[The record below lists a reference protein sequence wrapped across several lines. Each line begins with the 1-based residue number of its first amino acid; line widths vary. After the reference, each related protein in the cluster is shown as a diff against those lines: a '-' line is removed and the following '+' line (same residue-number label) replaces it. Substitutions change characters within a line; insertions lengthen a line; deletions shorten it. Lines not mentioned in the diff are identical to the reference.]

1 MKVRVTK
8 QFTFEAAHAL
18 DNYDGKCCDIHGH
31 SYHLEITVI
40 GQPKSNTELSDC
52 GMVIDFSE
60 VKMLLKSEVLPLF
73 DHRLILRKDS
83 RFAGIEVKNQRV
95 RYVDYQPT
103 CENML
108 LDIVQLIKDK
118 FPAGIALTKVV
129 LRETSTSY
137 ATWYRS
143 DNE

>member
-108 LDIVQLIKDK
+108 LDIVLLIKDK
-118 FPAGIALTKVV
+118 FPTGIALTKVV

>member
-31 SYHLEITVI
+31 SYHLEITVV
-40 GQPKSNTELSDC
+40 GYPKEDTNLSDC

-60 VKMLLKSEVLPLF
+60 VKMLLKTEVLPLF

-83 RFAGIEVKNQRV
+83 RFAGIEAKNERV
-95 RYVDYQPT
+95 RYVNYQPT

-108 LDIVQLIKDK
+108 LDIVHLIKDK
-118 FPAGIALTKVV
+118 FPTDITLTKVV

-137 ATWYRS
+137 ATWYLS

>member
-40 GQPKSNTELSDC
+40 GQPKSNTALSDC
-52 GMVIDFSE
+52 GMVIDFSA

-108 LDIVQLIKDK
+108 LDIVHLIKDK
-118 FPAGIALTKVV
+118 FPTGIALTKVV

>member
-31 SYHLEITVI
+31 SYHLEITVV
-40 GQPKSNTELSDC
+40 GYPKEDTNLSDC

-60 VKMLLKSEVLPLF
+60 VKMLLKTEVLPLF

-83 RFAGIEVKNQRV
+83 RFAGIEAKNERV
-95 RYVDYQPT
+95 RYVNYQPT

-108 LDIVQLIKDK
+108 LDIVHLIKDK
-118 FPAGIALTKVV
+118 FPTGITLTKVV

-137 ATWYRS
+137 ATWYLS
-143 DNE
+143 DND

>member
-118 FPAGIALTKVV
+118 FPTGIALTKVV